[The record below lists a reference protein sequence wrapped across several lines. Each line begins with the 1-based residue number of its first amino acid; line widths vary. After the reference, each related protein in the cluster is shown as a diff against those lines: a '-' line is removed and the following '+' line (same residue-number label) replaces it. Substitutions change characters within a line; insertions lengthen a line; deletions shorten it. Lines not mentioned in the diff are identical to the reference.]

1 VPSLNS
7 KDLKSLASVSHY
19 THEYKLAA
27 EPHFDA
33 RWIAHDERFIASS
46 RREERLNRFLNE
58 AESINRLLEAM
69 QAGLDEKSFLD
80 EREVCFP
87 TTVMLISSGFTL
99 LAIYGLIYYNAA
111 IADDYTAINLT
122 QSCAATNACNV
133 YNECIELCES
143 RDLHATAFA
152 LSLLGGIFSL
162 TFLLSSFIMLM
173 ENCFAGQQR
182 FDDMPLSDVCADALV
197 ELREVKSSQPDPL
210 PILQANSPVGYVRQI
225 ATEVRSNRLRGA
237 ARIQAEIEIE
247 KRDEVIERERVE
259 VARDREGEAYMPLVK
274 SSQDKSG
281 RLLPALGYFS
291 PAKAISVVS
300 AFFGA
305 RPTIQFE
312 AAKAV
317 LVPAEEKYDSADEVE
332 DDGSYQ
338 PPVLSGAKKNQS
350 RQSSALPISSLSLFR
365 QASAQSAELYE
376 EHKQSQ
382 SHVDI
387 EDEGGYQPPAPRS
400 SSKKPQSSS
409 RRVPSV
415 WGVELVSSSSHKSK
429 SRPIRADS
437 DDDLV
442 IDIHSPKSS
451 R

>member
-1 VPSLNS
+1 
-7 KDLKSLASVSHY
+7 
-19 THEYKLAA
+19 
-27 EPHFDA
+27 
-33 RWIAHDERFIASS
+33 
-46 RREERLNRFLNE
+46 
-58 AESINRLLEAM
+58 
-69 QAGLDEKSFLD
+69 
-80 EREVCFP
+80 
-87 TTVMLISSGFTL
+87 
-99 LAIYGLIYYNAA
+99 
-111 IADDYTAINLT
+111 
-122 QSCAATNACNV
+122 
-133 YNECIELCES
+133 
-143 RDLHATAFA
+143 
-152 LSLLGGIFSL
+152 
-162 TFLLSSFIMLM
+162 
-173 ENCFAGQQR
+173 
-182 FDDMPLSDVCADALV
+182 
-197 ELREVKSSQPDPL
+197 
-210 PILQANSPVGYVRQI
+210 
-225 ATEVRSNRLRGA
+225 
-237 ARIQAEIEIE
+237 
-247 KRDEVIERERVE
+247 
-259 VARDREGEAYMPLVK
+259 MPLVK